1 MPLSFGVREAPYL
14 ERHLLIRAKFL
25 TFINIDQFCQPNGIK
40 PPRYENEAA
49 TARLASLATIEL
61 EFEDMNSY
69 ASGLQRLVRYILT
82 TVTVVETENEH
93 ELRCCSCR
101 S

>member
-1 MPLSFGVREAPYL
+1 M
-14 ERHLLIRAKFL
+14 
-25 TFINIDQFCQPNGIK
+25 TFINIDQFCQPNGLK

-49 TARLASLATIEL
+49 TARLASLATTEL

-69 ASGLQRLVRYILT
+69 ASGLQRLVRCILT

-93 ELRCCSCR
+93 DSYVVAVVAHELGTVGHVPKNISTLCH
-101 S
+101 